1 MSRRP
6 RGTDIRCARRSNYA
20 NRFSEA
26 EAREVMYALVDGVK
40 YLHERNIVH
49 RDLKPENVSRLIG
62 LGSWMLFTGGR
73 IPGGF
78 FSA

>member
-1 MSRRP
+1 
-6 RGTDIRCARRSNYA
+6 
-20 NRFSEA
+20 
-26 EAREVMYALVDGVK
+26 MYALVDGVK
-40 YLHERNIVH
+40 YLHERNIMH

-62 LGSWMLFTGGR
+62 LGTWKILFTSGR